1 MLFQY
6 EISFSVQILYD
17 FIPVSTAVNIANAS
31 LTSSMAKCRLADDL
45 IRSWLFPYLSSS
57 LRMRKAIQQSKGI
70 TYTSSK
76 RLLGSS
82 SRSLAAVQMNSD
94 SPTEELGL
102 MRTARVVPTSPSYFT
117 GAPNFT
123 DNFLAVEAAYRKY
136 HLLPVV
142 TPGPRIAWKSLV
154 EYRTAVG
161 EQVKEAKYTELLRAI
176 KWLSRI
182 QPALMPEEVIHLLD
196 KFKKDFQ
203 PDSGLQKPRVL
214 DELGRARGVG
224 RRKASTAVA
233 WLVDGEGEV
242 LINGRSLSQYFGRM
256 HHRESAIF
264 GLKATGRVD
273 KYNVW
278 VLAKGGGLTGQAEAT
293 TLAVSKALLVHEP
306 LLKPALRRG
315 MF

>member
-1 MLFQY
+1 
-6 EISFSVQILYD
+6 
-17 FIPVSTAVNIANAS
+17 
-31 LTSSMAKCRLADDL
+31 MAHCRLADDL
-45 IRSWLFPYLSSS
+45 IRSWLSTRSRTS
-57 LRMRKAIQQSKGI
+57 LRTRKAVLQCKGI
-70 TYTSSK
+70 TQAASERS
-76 RLLGSS
+76 LASS
-82 SRSLAAVQMNSD
+82 SRSLAAVQTQSNS
-94 SPTEELGL
+94 PMEQLGL
-102 MRTARVVPTSPSYFT
+102 LRTARVVPTSPSYFT
-117 GAPNFT
+117 GVPNFT
-123 DNFLAVEAAYRKY
+123 DNLLTVEAAYRKY

-154 EYRTAVG
+154 EFRTAVG
-161 EQVKEAKYTELLRAI
+161 EPVKQARYTELLRAI

-182 QPALMPEEVIHLLD
+182 QPALMPEEVVSLVD

-203 PDSGLQKPRVL
+203 PDVGLQKPRVL

-242 LINGRSLSQYFGRM
+242 LINGKSLSQYFGRVR
-256 HHRESAIF
+256 HRDSAIF
-264 GLKATGRVD
+264 GLRVTDRVD

-278 VLAKGGGLTGQAEAT
+278 VLAKGGGLTGQAEAI

>member
-1 MLFQY
+1 
-6 EISFSVQILYD
+6 
-17 FIPVSTAVNIANAS
+17 
-31 LTSSMAKCRLADDL
+31 MAKCRIANNL
-45 IRSWLFPYLSSS
+45 IRSWLSSCLSGC
-57 LRMRKAIQQSKGI
+57 LRPQRAFQQSKIIIHNGP
-70 TYTSSK
+70 K
-76 RLLGSS
+76 RFIASS
-82 SRSLAAVQMNSD
+82 SRSLAAVQTHGN
-94 SPTEELGL
+94 SPTEPGL
-102 MRTARVVPTSPSYFT
+102 LRTARVVPASPSYFT
-117 GAPNFT
+117 GVPNFT
-123 DNFLAVEAAYRKY
+123 DYFLNVEATYRKY

-154 EYRTAVG
+154 EIRTAVG
-161 EQVKEAKYTELLRAI
+161 EPVKQAKYTELLRAV

-182 QPALMPEEVIHLLD
+182 QPALMPEEVVKLVD

-203 PDSGLQKPRVL
+203 PNVGLQKPRII
-214 DELGRARGVG
+214 DEFGRARGVG

-256 HHRESAIF
+256 RHRESAIF
-264 GLKATGRVD
+264 GLRATGRVD

-278 VLAKGGGLTGQAEAT
+278 VLAKGGGLTGQAEAI